1 MNLLAKNHPPS
12 FDPELLDFPIPDP
25 LASLASE
32 RPRLLIWLSHWL
44 GSHDEAEDV
53 VQEAMIAVWQNESRL
68 ASPDSKRAWL
78 RRASHNAA
86 VDALRRRGARIRR
99 EREWASLRIPDS
111 ATEEE
116 SKDPI
121 ETLTAAM
128 SALPRPALSLLVTVQ
143 LNGTSIAEAALREG
157 TTANS
162 IRVRLHRARRQLRK
176 ALRPE
181 SSLDSGTTGNRTS
194 DGTRTA
200 SKKKFPT
207 AV

>member
-1 MNLLAKNHPPS
+1 MNHLPELRSPQPRTDLPECSTPDLLA
-12 FDPELLDFPIPDP
+12 LLQD
-25 LASLASE
+25 E
-32 RPRLLIWLSHWL
+32 RPCLLAWLSRWL

-68 ASPDSKRAWL
+68 ASPDSKKAWM

-128 SALPRPALSLLVTVQ
+128 SALPRPTLSLLVTVQ
-143 LNGTSIAEAALREG
+143 LNGTSIAEAARREG

-181 SSLDSGTTGNRTS
+181 AALDSGTTGNRTS